1 LLHEFGKAKASAR
14 VRYTR
19 PNKIGNAHTV
29 LGARCIGLW
38 ERCSF
43 VVLHVGYKVFKNVVL
58 QQSQDFRMSE
68 RDLSGKVVLVT
79 GAARRIGAAIV
90 TRLHDNGAQVAIH
103 YRSSDKEADDLA
115 ARLNGEREGSA
126 ATFQADLLKV
136 SELPQL
142 VMAVTEWAGR
152 LDCLVNNASSFYPTP
167 VGNISEEQW
176 DDLIGSN
183 LRAPLFLSQAAAP
196 ELRSNG
202 GVIINIVDIH
212 AQRPLR
218 NHAVYGPAKAGL
230 AMLTRSL
237 AKDLAP
243 EIRVNG
249 VSPGAILWPEDGM
262 SDAAQQ
268 SILRQVPLQR
278 PGTTDDIAGCVLYLW
293 RDATYVTGQIIAVD
307 GGRSIGW

>member
-1 LLHEFGKAKASAR
+1 VLHELGKAQASSRILNA
-14 VRYTR
+14 R
-19 PNKIGNAHTV
+19 PNKTSNSLTV
-29 LGARCIGLW
+29 LGTGCIGLW
-38 ERCSF
+38 QRWAF
-43 VVLHVGYKVFKNVVL
+43 VVLHVGSKVFKNVV
-58 QQSQDFRMSE
+58 SHSRQDLSMSE
-68 RDLSGKVVLVT
+68 QNLVGKVVLVT

-90 TRLHDNGAQVAIH
+90 TRLHANGARVAIH
-103 YRSSDKEADDLA
+103 YRGSAQEAENLA
-115 ARLNGEREGSA
+115 TQLNEERPDSA
-126 ATFQADLLKV
+126 ATFQADLLDTEQGSRLISAV
-136 SELPQL
+136 SN
-142 VMAVTEWAGR
+142 WAGR

-167 VGNISEEQW
+167 VGSITEDHWE
-176 DDLIGSN
+176 DLIGSN
-183 LRAPLFLSQAAAP
+183 LKAPLFLSQAAVP
-196 ELRSNG
+196 QLQEHT

-243 EIRVNG
+243 HIRVNG

-262 SDAAQQ
+262 SDAAQKT
-268 SILRQVPLQR
+268 ILRQVPLQR
-278 PGTTDDIAGCVLYLW
+278 PGDPDDIAGCVLYLW